1 MHAVAVNGVRR
12 AYSGPG
18 GIGFSGLAEGE
29 DVEHY
34 EWMNDQVRKEI
45 EDLQRTYGFDEDE
58 ALAYWHLR
66 HAGTLLLAMRRTG
79 APKPAEEGEESVRL
93 ARMIHGRSQIESN
106 VLQHLSAL
114 RRELGDRVLRRNY
127 PEGWGSVHEPVDE

>member
-1 MHAVAVNGVRR
+1 
-12 AYSGPG
+12 
-18 GIGFSGLAEGE
+18 
-29 DVEHY
+29 VEHY
-34 EWMNDQVRKEI
+34 EWMNAQVRQEI

-66 HAGTLLLAMRRTG
+66 HAGILLLAMRRTG
-79 APKPAEEGEESVRL
+79 ASERAEEGDQSARL
-93 ARMIHGRSQIESN
+93 ARMMNSRAQIESE

-127 PEGWGSVHEPVDE
+127 PEGWGSVHKAVDE

>member
-1 MHAVAVNGVRR
+1 M
-12 AYSGPG
+12 
-18 GIGFSGLAEGE
+18 
-29 DVEHY
+29 EHY
-34 EWMNDQVRKEI
+34 EWMNEQVRKEI

-79 APKPAEEGEESVRL
+79 APQPAEEAEESVRI
-93 ARMIHGRSQIESN
+93 ARMIHGRAQIESN
-106 VLQHLSAL
+106 VLQPLSVL

-127 PEGWGSVHEPVDE
+127 PEGWGNVHRGIDE

>member
-1 MHAVAVNGVRR
+1 LEASR
-12 AYSGPG
+12 
-18 GIGFSGLAEGE
+18 EGE

-34 EWMNDQVRKEI
+34 EWMNEQVGQEI
-45 EDLQRTYGFDEDE
+45 EDLQRTYGFDKDE

-79 APKPAEEGEESVRL
+79 APEIAEEVEESARL
-93 ARMIHGRSQIESN
+93 ARMVHGRSQIESN
-106 VLQHLSAL
+106 IVQHLSAL

-127 PEGWGSVHEPVDE
+127 PEGWGSAHKALEE

>member
-1 MHAVAVNGVRR
+1 M
-12 AYSGPG
+12 
-18 GIGFSGLAEGE
+18 
-29 DVEHY
+29 EHY
-34 EWMNDQVRKEI
+34 EWMNDQVRQEI
-45 EDLQRTYGFDEDE
+45 EDLQHTYGFDKDE

-79 APKPAEEGEESVRL
+79 APERSEEGEESARL

-106 VLQHLSAL
+106 ILQHLSAL

-127 PEGWGSVHEPVDE
+127 PEGWGSAHKALDE

>member
-1 MHAVAVNGVRR
+1 
-12 AYSGPG
+12 
-18 GIGFSGLAEGE
+18 
-29 DVEHY
+29 VEHY
-34 EWMNDQVRKEI
+34 EWMNDQVRQEI

-66 HAGTLLLAMRRTG
+66 HAGILLLAMRRTG
-79 APKPAEEGEESVRL
+79 APEPAEEEEESVRL

-127 PEGWGSVHEPVDE
+127 PEGWGSVHKGLGE

>member
-1 MHAVAVNGVRR
+1 MQSRESRDSGSRGFTEAVVAEDVRR
-12 AYSGPG
+12 
-18 GIGFSGLAEGE
+18 LAEGE
-29 DVEHY
+29 DMEHY

-45 EDLQRTYGFDEDE
+45 EDLQRSYGFDEDE

-66 HAGTLLLAMRRTG
+66 HAGILLLAMRRTE
-79 APKPAEEGEESVRL
+79 APETIG
-93 ARMIHGRSQIESN
+93 GRAQIESN

-127 PEGWGSVHEPVDE
+127 PEGWGSTHKTLDE

>member
-1 MHAVAVNGVRR
+1 LEASR
-12 AYSGPG
+12 
-18 GIGFSGLAEGE
+18 EGE

-34 EWMNDQVRKEI
+34 EWMNEQVGQEI
-45 EDLQRTYGFDEDE
+45 EDLQRTYGFDKDE

-79 APKPAEEGEESVRL
+79 APEPAEKGKESVRL
-93 ARMIHGRSQIESN
+93 AGMINSKFQIESD
-106 VLQHLSAL
+106 VLQHLAAL

-127 PEGWGSVHEPVDE
+127 PEGWGNGHKAIDE

>member
-1 MHAVAVNGVRR
+1 M
-12 AYSGPG
+12 
-18 GIGFSGLAEGE
+18 
-29 DVEHY
+29 EHY
-34 EWMNDQVRKEI
+34 EWMNDQVRQEI
-45 EDLQRTYGFDEDE
+45 EVLQRTYGFDKDE

-79 APKPAEEGEESVRL
+79 APEIAQEQEESVRL

-106 VLQHLSAL
+106 ILQHLSAL

-127 PEGWGSVHEPVDE
+127 PEGWGSAHKALDE

>member
-1 MHAVAVNGVRR
+1 M
-12 AYSGPG
+12 
-18 GIGFSGLAEGE
+18 
-29 DVEHY
+29 EHY
-34 EWMNDQVRKEI
+34 EWMNEQVRKEI

-66 HAGTLLLAMRRTG
+66 HAGTLLLAMRRTD
-79 APKPAEEGEESVRL
+79 APERSEEGEESVRL

-106 VLQHLSAL
+106 ILQHLSAL

-127 PEGWGSVHEPVDE
+127 PEGWGSVHEASDG

>member
-1 MHAVAVNGVRR
+1 
-12 AYSGPG
+12 
-18 GIGFSGLAEGE
+18 
-29 DVEHY
+29 VEHY
-34 EWMNDQVRKEI
+34 EWMNDQVMEEI
-45 EDLQRTYGFDEDE
+45 EVLQRTYGFDKDE

-79 APKPAEEGEESVRL
+79 APETIG
-93 ARMIHGRSQIESN
+93 GRAQIESN

-127 PEGWGSVHEPVDE
+127 PEGWGSAHEPSDG

>member
-1 MHAVAVNGVRR
+1 VAYDLRR
-12 AYSGPG
+12 
-18 GIGFSGLAEGE
+18 LAEGE

-34 EWMNDQVRKEI
+34 EWINDQLRKEI

-66 HAGTLLLAMRRTG
+66 HAGTLLLAMRRTH
-79 APKPAEEGEESVRL
+79 APQRSEEGEESLRL

-114 RRELGDRVLRRNY
+114 RRRIRRSGVAQELPGRMGQCARGRRRVGLANA
-127 PEGWGSVHEPVDE
+127 